1 MYFRGNLENNDQV
14 YTAHAR
20 LVEGSNLLE
29 WDIQMNGIPIEVN
42 GVSTGMEV
50 IAKWE
55 LVGADNQD
63 IFYTDSNG
71 LEMQK
76 RVLNQRPDFDLVT
89 DMQVSSNY
97 YPINSAIALRDTKTN
112 MQMTVMNDRS
122 QGGAVIKNGAI
133 ELMQNRR
140 LLFDDNRGVEEP
152 LNETDSQ
159 GRGIE
164 VNAKYFVQI
173 FDTQKTPSL
182 QRQTQLIVDEPIQY
196 MFAKKFTSDDNSC
209 LSCYSQWASPIQEAV
224 QAQTSQFDGELKVHA
239 FPQSKSQIL
248 VRLENIADLFDG
260 APAQVPYFNL
270 KQYATQLYALANA
283 GTQPTGVTI
292 TERTLGNN

>member
-1 MYFRGNLENNDQV
+1 MYFRGNTQNNDQV

-29 WDIQMNGIPIEVN
+29 WDIQMNGIPIQVN

-76 RVLNQRPDFDLVT
+76 RVLNQRPDFNLVT

-112 MQMTVMNDRS
+112 IQMTVMNDRS

-133 ELMQNRR
+133 ELM
-140 LLFDDNRGVEEP
+140 
-152 LNETDSQ
+152 
-159 GRGIE
+159 
-164 VNAKYFVQI
+164 
-173 FDTQKTPSL
+173 
-182 QRQTQLIVDEPIQY
+182 
-196 MFAKKFTSDDNSC
+196 
-209 LSCYSQWASPIQEAV
+209 
-224 QAQTSQFDGELKVHA
+224 
-239 FPQSKSQIL
+239 
-248 VRLENIADLFDG
+248 
-260 APAQVPYFNL
+260 
-270 KQYATQLYALANA
+270 
-283 GTQPTGVTI
+283 
-292 TERTLGNN
+292 